1 MAISLSTFDSQYD
14 NKPKQLD
21 FSEWK
26 HFEKF
31 LYMLAG
37 RALAGKRD
45 APLVSPAIYVPD
57 TTRANKNVI
66 GWAGWAAVD
75 VDDVEIEGDIKD
87 YVLKLAGDWKFI
99 CYSTASSRPGKVKF
113 RMVFE
118 LDGHIPADKI
128 KHFWFA
134 LQSKLDESG
143 DKQCKDLSRM
153 YYIPATYNEAY
164 NFIFSQEGN
173 TIDSDA
179 LLAAYP
185 YAEKR
190 NSNNFMDRLP
200 DAIQNAVIEHRKNAM
215 TDASFHW
222 SGYHDCPF
230 WPQRMANE
238 YRVISDAG
246 WYSKM
251 YGMMVAIAGRAI
263 SKGYPITSNQVADLC
278 KQFDAENGNWYENR
292 PLNVEADR
300 AIEYAYRNN

>member
-1 MAISLSTFDSQYD
+1 MISLTSFNSQYD

-21 FSEWK
+21 FEDFNKFS
-26 HFEKF
+26 KF
-31 LYMLAG
+31 LYMLSE
-37 RALAGKRD
+37 RPLNGKTD
-45 APLVSPAIYVPD
+45 ASLISPATYTPN
-57 TTRANKNVI
+57 TTRANRNVV

-75 VDDVEIEGDIKD
+75 VDDVEIQGDVQD
-87 YVLKLAGDWKFI
+87 YVRNLVDDWKFV
-99 CYSTASSRPGKVKF
+99 CYSTASSRLNKVKF
-113 RMVFE
+113 RIVFE
-118 LDGHIPADKI
+118 LDRHIPQDQI

-153 YYIPATYNEAY
+153 YYIPAAYSEAY
-164 NFIFSQEGN
+164 NFIFSSDGN
-173 TIDSDA
+173 AIDSNA

-185 YAEKR
+185 YAEKK

-200 DAIQNAVIEHRKNAM
+200 EAIQSAVIEHRKSSMEN
-215 TDASFHW
+215 TSFNW

-230 WPQRMANE
+230 WPERMANE

-251 YGMMVAIAGRAI
+251 YSMMVAIAGRAI
-263 SKGYPITSNQVADLC
+263 SRGYPITSNQIADLC
-278 KQFDAENGNWYENR
+278 KQFDTENGNWYENR